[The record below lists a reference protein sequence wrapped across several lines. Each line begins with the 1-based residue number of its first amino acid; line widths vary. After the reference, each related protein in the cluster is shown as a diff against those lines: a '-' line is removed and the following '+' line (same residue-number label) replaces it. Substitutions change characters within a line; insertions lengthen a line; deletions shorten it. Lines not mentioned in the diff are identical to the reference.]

1 MTKET
6 AQHVMTR
13 TMELK
18 RRNKIIVSPLL
29 LKSGA
34 DFGGTDLNIA
44 SRIFTDLKFDND
56 KMKECIIRDKK
67 ESEEIA

>member
-18 RRNKIIVSPLL
+18 RRNKLIVSPLL

-34 DFGGTDLNIA
+34 DFGGTDLNIV
-44 SRIFTDLKFDND
+44 SRIFTDLKFDNN
-56 KMKECIIRDKK
+56 KKRECIIRDKK
-67 ESEEIA
+67 MEENA

>member
-6 AQHVMTR
+6 QNHVMTR

-18 RRNKIIVSPLL
+18 TRNKLICSPLL

-34 DFGGTDLNIA
+34 DFGGTDLDIA
-44 SRIFTDLKFDND
+44 ERIFADIKFDND
-56 KMKECIIRDKK
+56 RKRECIIRDNK

>member
-1 MTKET
+1 MTRET
-6 AQHVMTR
+6 VQHVMTR

-44 SRIFTDLKFDND
+44 SRIFTDLNFDND
-56 KMKECIIRDKK
+56 RMKECIIRDKK

>member
-6 AQHVMTR
+6 MNHVMTR

-18 RRNKIIVSPLL
+18 RRNKIICSPLL
-29 LKSGA
+29 LKSGS

-44 SRIFTDLKFDND
+44 SRIFTDLKFDNNR
-56 KMKECIIRDKK
+56 KRECITRDKK
-67 ESEEIA
+67 MEENA

>member
-6 AQHVMTR
+6 ENHVMTR

-18 RRNKIIVSPLL
+18 RRNRIICPPLL
-29 LKSGA
+29 FKSGS

-56 KMKECIIRDKK
+56 RKRECIIRDNK

>member
-6 AQHVMTR
+6 QNHVMTR

-18 RRNKIIVSPLL
+18 TRNKLICSPLL

-34 DFGGTDLNIA
+34 DFGGTDLDIV
-44 SRIFTDLKFDND
+44 
-56 KMKECIIRDKK
+56 
-67 ESEEIA
+67 EEFLQILN

>member
-6 AQHVMTR
+6 MNHIMTR

-18 RRNKIIVSPLL
+18 RRNKIICSPLL
-29 LKSGA
+29 LKSGS

-44 SRIFTDLKFDND
+44 SRIFTDLKFDNNR
-56 KMKECIIRDKK
+56 KRECITRDKK
-67 ESEEIA
+67 MEENA

>member
-18 RRNKIIVSPLL
+18 RRNKLIVSPLL

-34 DFGGTDLNIA
+34 DFGGTDLNIV
-44 SRIFTDLKFDND
+44 SRIFTDLKFDNNR
-56 KMKECIIRDKK
+56 KRECIIRDKK
-67 ESEEIA
+67 MEENA

>member
-6 AQHVMTR
+6 QNHVMTR

-18 RRNKIIVSPLL
+18 AHNKLICSPLL

-34 DFGGTDLNIA
+34 DFGGTDLNIVCKNFY
-44 SRIFTDLKFDND
+44 RY
-56 KMKECIIRDKK
+56 
-67 ESEEIA
+67 